1 MIGEICP
8 KIEFNPTLQLGTEE
22 YINVFLKIMYSHQ
35 FWRIRST
42 YATKVWHFFRIY
54 LTLSLNSK
62 IGPVVSLK
70 FSEN

>member
-8 KIEFNPTLQLGTEE
+8 KIEYNPPLQLGTEE
-22 YINVFLKIMYSHQ
+22 YINVFLKIMYSDQ

-42 YATKVWHFFRIY
+42 YATKFRIC

-70 FSEN
+70 LSEN

>member
-8 KIEFNPTLQLGTEE
+8 KTEYNPPLQLGTEE

-42 YATKVWHFFRIY
+42 YTTKIWHLFRIC
-54 LTLSLNSK
+54 LTLPLNSK
-62 IGPVVSLK
+62 IGPVVSLE